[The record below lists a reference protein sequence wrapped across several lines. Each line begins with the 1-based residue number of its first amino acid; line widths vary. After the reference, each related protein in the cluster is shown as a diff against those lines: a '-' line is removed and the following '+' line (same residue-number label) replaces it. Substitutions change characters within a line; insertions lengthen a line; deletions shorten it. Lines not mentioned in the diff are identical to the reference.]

1 MFSKLPCRV
10 CGYILDEPP
19 WGEDDQ
25 IPTFDLCNCCGV
37 QFGYEDCNL
46 AYVKKFRMEWI
57 KNGVKWFFSKNKPE
71 NWSLEEQLKSIPL
84 EYRG

>member
-1 MFSKLPCRV
+1 
-10 CGYILDEPP
+10 
-19 WGEDDQ
+19 
-25 IPTFDLCNCCGV
+25 
-37 QFGYEDCNL
+37 
-46 AYVKKFRMEWI
+46 MEWI